1 LGIVYIELSSIHNAE
16 GYTQKSKGIQMELL
30 ELIAQTIA
38 TIILIGFYPFG
49 FWYLNRKSL
58 KSIDKRINEYKNNN
72 K

>member
-1 LGIVYIELSSIHNAE
+1 
-16 GYTQKSKGIQMELL
+16 MEAL

-49 FWYLNRKSL
+49 FWYLHRKNL

>member
-1 LGIVYIELSSIHNAE
+1 
-16 GYTQKSKGIQMELL
+16 MELL

-49 FWYLNRKSL
+49 FWYLNRKSI